1 MPNRD
6 KILEAFVDRAGW
18 RGARITPLAQD
29 ASFRRYLRL
38 EQPGQSALVMDAPPQ
53 FEDTKPFIQVSE
65 HLKQLGVRCA
75 AIYFSDIENGFLLIE
90 DLGDS
95 TFTRLL
101 ASGENEL
108 VLYQHAIE
116 VLVNLHNNHNAA
128 KVDVPAYNFHRLI
141 EESLL
146 FTDWYLPSVQQQ
158 PGGNEMRAGF
168 ADALTAAHDALP
180 LLEQTLV
187 LRDYHI
193 DNLMLVDG
201 ECAVLDYQ
209 DALVGSPAYDVV
221 SLVEDARRDIP
232 GHIRE
237 AVLETYLAGRPGLDR
252 TAFFQHIAFWG
263 IQRHLKVAG
272 IFTRLWRRD
281 SKSQYLEHV
290 PRVMQFV
297 EGKLQDPG
305 LHAIAAWFKKYNVA
319 TSQNE

>member
-1 MPNRD
+1 LTDRD

-53 FEDTKPFIQVSE
+53 FEDTRPFIQVSE

-75 AIYFSDIENGFLLIE
+75 EIYFSDIENGFLLIE

-101 ASGENEL
+101 ASGENES
-108 VLYQHAIE
+108 VLYQQAIE

-128 KVDVPAYNFHRLI
+128 KVDVPAYNIDRSI

-146 FTDWYLPSVQQQ
+146 FIDWYLPSVQQQ
-158 PGGNEMRAGF
+158 PGSEEMHAGF

-180 LLEQTLV
+180 VLEQTLV

-237 AVLETYLAGRPGLDR
+237 AALETYLAGRPGLDR
-252 TAFFQHIAFWG
+252 AAFFRHIAFWG

-281 SKSQYLEHV
+281 NKSQYLEHV
-290 PRVMQFV
+290 PRVMQLV

-305 LHAIAAWFKKYNVA
+305 LHAIATWFKKYNVA